1 MLVSL
6 ADIEDLLQNPA
17 SGAPVR
23 LRREA
28 GVVIEATATDAAF
41 PVMHGQPVL
50 IDFAASIVPR
60 EWFREEREVYSLIGK
75 RCDLPRAVKGWLFG
89 TAAISRRNFRALRR
103 LLEGAPSRHVL
114 MVGAGQK
121 GMGSDLLYD
130 DPAISLIAFDVYPS
144 PLTVFSAD
152 AHRIPLQDRSV
163 DAVCVQAVLEHV
175 LDPARVV
182 SEIYRVLK
190 PGGYV
195 YAETPFMQQ
204 VHEGAYDFTR
214 FTELGHR
221 WLFRDF
227 DVLDRGPIGGP
238 GLSVYW
244 AMKYFF
250 RGLTR
255 SRMAAN
261 VLSLPFGVL
270 ALFDRFM
277 PAGHLIDGANG
288 VYFLGRKSET
298 GLQASGIA
306 AAYEGAQR

>member
-1 MLVSL
+1 
-6 ADIEDLLQNPA
+6 
-17 SGAPVR
+17 
-23 LRREA
+23 
-28 GVVIEATATDAAF
+28 
-41 PVMHGQPVL
+41 
-50 IDFAASIVPR
+50 
-60 EWFREEREVYSLIGK
+60 
-75 RCDLPRAVKGWLFG
+75 
-89 TAAISRRNFRALRR
+89 
-103 LLEGAPSRHVL
+103 LLEGNASRHVL

-121 GMGSDLLYD
+121 GMGSELLYD
-130 DPAISLIAFDVYPS
+130 DPGISLIAFDIYPS
-144 PLTVFSAD
+144 ALTIFSAD
-152 AHRIPLQDRSV
+152 AHGIPLQDASV

-182 SEIYRVLK
+182 SEIHRVLK
-190 PGGYV
+190 PGGFV

-227 DVLDRGPIGGP
+227 DALERGAIGGP

-261 VLSLPFGVL
+261 ILSLPFGVL

-277 PAGHLIDGANG
+277 PVGHVIDGANG
-288 VYFLGRKSET
+288 VYFLGRKS
-298 GLQASGIA
+298 GAALQVSEIA